1 MAAPAPEPP
10 SGGLLAELTPFERTF
25 VLKQRSMEVISG
37 FLFPFQGSAW
47 LQSYL
52 DLCGGDTG
60 RMAIHYG
67 YSKIGEQP
75 LHGRGP
81 PRPPAPS
88 PQPHPDPQPRFHRG
102 VPACVG
108 AVI

>member
-52 DLCGGDTG
+52 DLCGGEDDARRG
-60 RMAIHYG
+60 RERIAYLGTLNVLASRRNSLASTLNKSLGKRTETALPGTRIRRL
-67 YSKIGEQP
+67 S
-75 LHGRGP
+75 
-81 PRPPAPS
+81 
-88 PQPHPDPQPRFHRG
+88 
-102 VPACVG
+102 
-108 AVI
+108 

>member
-81 PRPPAPS
+81 PQPPVPS
-88 PQPHPDPQPRFHRG
+88 PQPRFHQG
-102 VPACVG
+102 VSALG
-108 AVI
+108 R

>member
-60 RMAIHYG
+60 RM
-67 YSKIGEQP
+67 
-75 LHGRGP
+75 RGCA
-81 PRPPAPS
+81 RLRSLRAS
-88 PQPHPDPQPRFHRG
+88 LTR
-102 VPACVG
+102 CVSG
-108 AVI
+108 SCRSASSWRDISSASTSVSLSVC

>member
-1 MAAPAPEPP
+1 MAP

-67 YSKIGEQP
+67 YSKIGKQP
-75 LHGRGP
+75 LHG
-81 PRPPAPS
+81 PRPDPHSAAPS
-88 PQPHPDPQPRFHRG
+88 RTPTPARFHRG
-102 VPACVG
+102 VPALG
-108 AVI
+108 R